1 MKRNWP
7 IYNEQLVKRG
17 EFYLSLDFL
26 DKNQGELMKMNRDKR
41 GRPYAYTD
49 SFIMFTAFLKTAFGL
64 EYRQTE
70 GVLRALSKYF
80 PGIRAADYTTLWV
93 RFSKIKFELPE
104 ALDDPQRV
112 VAFDGTGVKAS
123 NRSEWYQI
131 ISGKKRKWVKVMIAV
146 DVRTGEILDIV
157 VAEGASRDNAL
168 FKEKGRKIKMK
179 AFMGDGAF
187 DDKEIFDY
195 CDKNN
200 IQPIIKVRKDA
211 SRKSRGSRLRRKSI
225 RELEK
230 IGEDKWSEKYGYGK
244 RWLVESCFSAVK
256 RTYGDSVSAKR
267 FDMAKKEA
275 MLKFILYNAVKNSC

>member
-17 EFYLSLDFL
+17 EFYLNLDFL
-26 DKNQGELMKMNRDKR
+26 DKNQGELMKMNRNKR

-70 GVLRALSKYF
+70 GVLRALSKYV

-93 RFSKIKFELPE
+93 RFSRIKFELPE

-200 IQPIIKVRKDA
+200 IQPIIKVRKNA

>member
-17 EFYLSLDFL
+17 EFYLNLDFL
-26 DKNQGELMKMNRDKR
+26 DKNQGELLKMNRNKR

-70 GVLRALSKYF
+70 GVLRALSKYV

-200 IQPIIKVRKDA
+200 IQPIIKVRKNA

>member
-17 EFYLSLDFL
+17 EFYLNLDFL
-26 DKNQGELMKMNRDKR
+26 DKNQGELLKMNRNKR

-70 GVLRALSKYF
+70 GVLRALSKYV

-93 RFSKIKFELPE
+93 RFSRIKFELPE

-200 IQPIIKVRKDA
+200 IQPIIKVRKNA

>member
-1 MKRNWP
+1 MKRNWSK
-7 IYNEQLVKRG
+7 YNEQLVKRG
-17 EFYLSLDFL
+17 EFYLNLDFL
-26 DKNQGELMKMNRDKR
+26 DKNQGELVKMNRNKR

-70 GVLRALSKYF
+70 GVLRALSKYV

>member
-17 EFYLSLDFL
+17 EFYLNLDFL
-26 DKNQGELMKMNRDKR
+26 DKNQGELMKMNKNKR

-70 GVLRALSKYF
+70 GVLRALSKYV

-179 AFMGDGAF
+179 AFMGDGSF
-187 DDKEIFDY
+187 DDKEIFNY

-200 IQPIIKVRKDA
+200 IQPIIKVRKNA

>member
-26 DKNQGELMKMNRDKR
+26 DKNHGELVKMNRQKR

>member
-17 EFYLSLDFL
+17 EFYLNLDFL
-26 DKNQGELMKMNRDKR
+26 DKNQGELMKMNKNKR

-70 GVLRALSKYF
+70 GVLRALSKYV

-200 IQPIIKVRKDA
+200 IQPIIKVRKNA

>member
-17 EFYLSLDFL
+17 EFYLNLDFL
-26 DKNQGELMKMNRDKR
+26 DKNQGELLKMNRNKR

-70 GVLRALSKYF
+70 GVLRALSKYV

-187 DDKEIFDY
+187 DDREIFDY

-200 IQPIIKVRKDA
+200 IQPIIKVRKNA

>member
-17 EFYLSLDFL
+17 EFYLNLDFL
-26 DKNQGELMKMNRDKR
+26 DKNQGELMKMNKNKR

-70 GVLRALSKYF
+70 GVLRALSKYV

-187 DDKEIFDY
+187 DDREIFDY

-200 IQPIIKVRKDA
+200 IQPIIKVRKNA